1 MKNKIALSLP
11 LLLLLGCVSKD
22 LTVIQTEQ
30 GTEEDADKLLVV
42 DCLLPGQIKRLGQG
56 LTYVTPRRPAKLTAL
71 DCEAR
76 GGEYVAYDQANSA
89 TALKVWLP
97 AAQEGDKVAQTYVG
111 EIYEKGFGI
120 QPDYKTAA
128 QWYQRAAEQGYAR
141 AKLNLG
147 YLFEK
152 GLGVKQD
159 LAMALRLYRD
169 ASGLEDTNLE
179 FVASVDVDSSGTE
192 AKELQQL
199 KTSLEQEK
207 QKAETVRKQ
216 MEAVK
221 TQLETQRQEL
231 EKQSN
236 ELDTKR
242 KKLAQQEKSSTSN
255 KVQVTK
261 LSQQLKNR
269 EIELEKRRQDVLQ
282 LKSKLDNYNKEMVTL
297 EKQQPKVAIAG
308 PSIQLASP
316 QLVNLRGT
324 PTITI
329 TTKEKTREIVGNVS
343 APAGLQKLSVNEK
356 QEKVDEHGMFRAL
369 LPISSNQTPV
379 HIVAIDQQGKQAD
392 IEFVFVQ
399 SKEIKHESIQAP
411 ILSGIKPDNIK
422 SDLGHFHAL
431 IIGNN
436 NYTHYPKLNTAIN
449 DAKSVAEVLSQKYGF
464 KTTTL
469 INANRFMILA
479 ALNRLSKK
487 LTDKDNLLIYYA
499 GHGELDKKQV
509 LGYWLPVDA
518 DKQNKRKWIPNTAIT
533 DIINAMPVKRVL
545 VVADS
550 CYSGAL
556 TRSSLAQLDADVSNT
571 ERLTWLKAVAKSRAR
586 LALTSGGLQP
596 VADSGANN
604 HSLFANIFLN
614 VLNKNSGILEGQ
626 RLYKEVYTQVSFN
639 PVATEIGQV
648 PGYAPIRHA
657 GHESGEFFFLPFK
670 RG

>member
-269 EIELEKRRQDVLQ
+269 ELWEK
-282 LKSKLDNYNKEMVTL
+282 
-297 EKQQPKVAIAG
+297 
-308 PSIQLASP
+308 
-316 QLVNLRGT
+316 
-324 PTITI
+324 
-329 TTKEKTREIVGNVS
+329 
-343 APAGLQKLSVNEK
+343 
-356 QEKVDEHGMFRAL
+356 
-369 LPISSNQTPV
+369 
-379 HIVAIDQQGKQAD
+379 
-392 IEFVFVQ
+392 
-399 SKEIKHESIQAP
+399 
-411 ILSGIKPDNIK
+411 
-422 SDLGHFHAL
+422 
-431 IIGNN
+431 
-436 NYTHYPKLNTAIN
+436 
-449 DAKSVAEVLSQKYGF
+449 
-464 KTTTL
+464 
-469 INANRFMILA
+469 
-479 ALNRLSKK
+479 
-487 LTDKDNLLIYYA
+487 
-499 GHGELDKKQV
+499 
-509 LGYWLPVDA
+509 
-518 DKQNKRKWIPNTAIT
+518 
-533 DIINAMPVKRVL
+533 
-545 VVADS
+545 
-550 CYSGAL
+550 
-556 TRSSLAQLDADVSNT
+556 
-571 ERLTWLKAVAKSRAR
+571 
-586 LALTSGGLQP
+586 
-596 VADSGANN
+596 
-604 HSLFANIFLN
+604 
-614 VLNKNSGILEGQ
+614 
-626 RLYKEVYTQVSFN
+626 
-639 PVATEIGQV
+639 
-648 PGYAPIRHA
+648 
-657 GHESGEFFFLPFK
+657 
-670 RG
+670 